1 MNATPCLFNECAH
14 PAVPG
19 TRKCS
24 FHKNRIKCHVANCQN
39 QVYARHLCVRHGGKK
54 QCQYEGC
61 VMNARVGNFC
71 SRHGASNTK
80 KQCIEEGCTKMAH
93 AKQKCVRH
101 GGGRKCRVE
110 SCKAHARTGGYCCRH
125 TKQVESSTKKER
137 SPIPL
142 PVLYGVLPPLGQSL
156 AAASSS
162 MVQHDYDRPYL
173 PPSAWHEAS
182 HLPPSAPLPSLNSF
196 LPPLRCLA
204 ALAEASAPAPRLEV
218 KPKSATSSN
227 TNATRSEYAARSD
240 LAAKAEYAQGFT
252 AYEQPPRPLSPA

>member
-1 MNATPCLFNECAH
+1 MNAPVTACLFNECAH

-125 TKQVESSTKKER
+125 TKQVESTTKKDR
-137 SPIPL
+137 SPIAL

-156 AAASSS
+156 AAAASTG
-162 MVQHDYDRPYL
+162 HDYDRPFV
-173 PPSAWHEAS
+173 PPSVWQEAA
-182 HLPPSAPLPSLNSF
+182 HLPLASAASVLPSLNAF

-218 KPKSATSSN
+218 K
-227 TNATRSEYAARSD
+227 ATRHEYPPAVKSEPF
-240 LAAKAEYAQGFT
+240 AQRFG